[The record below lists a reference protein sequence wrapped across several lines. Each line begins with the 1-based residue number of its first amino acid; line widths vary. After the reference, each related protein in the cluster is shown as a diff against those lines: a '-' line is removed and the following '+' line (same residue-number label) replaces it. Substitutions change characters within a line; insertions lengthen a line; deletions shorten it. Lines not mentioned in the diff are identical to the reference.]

1 MDNFPSGAQVEA
13 GKEVPNHLER
23 RDEMRSYRRWTLEQ
37 KRDAVQRMAICKH
50 ERLAQEMG
58 IPKRQLYSWRK
69 DLQRLQKI
77 AAERGSSNERMLRN
91 ENRRL
96 KEALASKVME
106 ADFLQGVLRSIEAR
120 RQPSSGSGETASIER
135 SR

>member
-1 MDNFPSGAQVEA
+1 
-13 GKEVPNHLER
+13 
-23 RDEMRSYRRWTLEQ
+23 
-37 KRDAVQRMAICKH
+37 MATCKH
-50 ERLAQEMG
+50 ERLAQEIG
-58 IPKRQLYSWRK
+58 IPKSQLYSWRK

-96 KEALASKVME
+96 KEALVGKVME
-106 ADFLQGVLRSIEAR
+106 ADFLQGVLRGIEAR